1 MPNKLKKAVNHFN
14 RWNDFTA
21 FVYRNLKF
29 MPLY

>member
-14 RWNDFTA
+14 RWNDLLL

>member
-21 FVYRNLKF
+21 FCV
-29 MPLY
+29 

>member
-21 FVYRNLKF
+21 FCL
-29 MPLY
+29 